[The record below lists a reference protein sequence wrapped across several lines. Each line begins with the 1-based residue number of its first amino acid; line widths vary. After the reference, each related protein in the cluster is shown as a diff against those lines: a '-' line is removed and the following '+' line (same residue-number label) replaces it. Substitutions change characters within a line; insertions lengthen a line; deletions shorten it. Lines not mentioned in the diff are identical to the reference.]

1 MILNCIFDITEI
13 QKSPC
18 FKWRVK
24 LLLLRQF
31 TAGKDKK
38 DSGEVH
44 IVSFLY

>member
-24 LLLLRQF
+24 LLLRQF